1 MTGEKIIDLG
11 SGTCWAWVTAAGYGT
26 GLIFMLVL
34 AVVLIGFS
42 LTRWETATFRH
53 FWIGGITALAGT
65 IFFAY
70 EGSRLFVTTAV
81 IKVEPAG
88 TWHLYAPAGNKI
100 ASLSPDMRRS
110 LLLWAEAN
118 SYKTSPYFDSLH
130 GIIRTANG
138 KEYSLKISGSFDL
151 LISLGY
157 GPYWLDHDNLTLSE
171 ERDVKNRGAQMVYA
185 GNDKKGG
192 IILPE
197 HTYDSKGISAVQA
210 FLLSRA
216 R

>member
-1 MTGEKIIDLG
+1 MLGMGYG
-11 SGTCWAWVTAAGYGT
+11 SGLWYRSDFYDLTCRCANRVFTYPLGNSNFPAFLDRGNCSPGWNY
-26 GLIFMLVL
+26 
-34 AVVLIGFS
+34 
-42 LTRWETATFRH
+42 
-53 FWIGGITALAGT
+53 
-65 IFFAY
+65 FFAY

-81 IKVEPAG
+81 IKVEPEG

-110 LLLWAEAN
+110 LLLWAEVN
-118 SYKTSPYFDSLH
+118 SYKTSPYFDSLY

-171 ERDVKNRGAQMVYA
+171 EKDVKTRRAQMVYA
-185 GNDKKGG
+185 GNNKKGG

-197 HTYDSKGISAVQA
+197 HSYDSKGISAVQA
-210 FLLSRA
+210 FLFSRA